1 MTTVQHSTNEELDA
15 GLAHIRSAPKDAGV
29 LRMIVRRPDVNV
41 RQVLDAGDLDAVQG
55 LVGDTWHQRT
65 SRKTPDGSPHPD
77 MQINLMNSR
86 VAALVAREESRW
98 SLAGDQLFVDFDLS
112 GANLPPGTR
121 LSIGNAIIEVTDQP
135 HTGCAKFVQRFGVEA
150 AAFVNSPVGRELNL
164 RGINAR
170 VVQSGRIEVGDA
182 IRKLA

>member
-1 MTTVQHSTNEELDA
+1 MTTAQHSTSEELEA

-29 LRMIVRRPDVNV
+29 LRMIVRRPEVNV
-41 RQVLDAGDLDAVQG
+41 RQVLDAGDLDRTHG
-55 LVGDTWHQRT
+55 LVGDTWHQRG
-65 SRKTPDGSPHPD
+65 SRRTPDGSPHPD
-77 MQINLMNSR
+77 MQINIMNSR

-121 LSIGNAIIEVTDQP
+121 LSIGSAIVEVTDQP
-135 HTGCAKFVQRFGVEA
+135 HTGCAKFVQRFGVDA
-150 AAFVNSPVGRELNL
+150 ATFVNSTVGRELNL

-182 IRKLA
+182 VRKSA